1 MPTVDAQSF
10 LDGLDAL
17 LTDLRSL
24 EPHPSQQATQQ
35 LYQKY
40 RQLHEQARALSKGA
54 LRRATADQKKMVD
67 FLDMGKENYEAF
79 MRKLV
84 AHIQPTAQATAM
96 AVAEFLKSPAAFRHL
111 RARLRST
118 EEDEGFQVSPEQEH
132 LDREAVRK
140 IVGGMLGVEVSEDF
154 VLSIRGEMAGKLV
167 TYSLSELCEDD
178 LKAWEDPAIQKHWN
192 GSRDHYLLDC
202 IRHHDMVMTYS
213 MGAHDKATS
222 TYPIGCV
229 IYSEEDEARRK
240 PSHQADSCMVNHRKK
255 LIVFGAQTT
264 KNKHDADQ
272 AMSAV
277 RMFSALEQMVAQP
290 TLGDPAVPNP
300 YYGYAIL
307 PSFLHAGY
315 FPADRSEGR
324 KVVGQAFLDT
334 LESAGERLNDEDRH
348 TLARQAFFNVFSE
361 RHPNIALAETWARFN
376 VQVCGAD
383 TLPLFHDMK
392 AALEAEHPLRRFS
405 EIVLDG
411 TVGALEVLARDNV
424 FVSSK
429 SRGQNVMEPILEG
442 ILATLENH
450 AMNFACI
457 PDAQG
462 KLVGLSQ
469 AERTQL
475 AYAASHLD
483 KLRTKILDDNPGDHQ
498 KMCGRMARLARDIR
512 SGSFQE
518 DFLDPEHR
526 KRPNFLWDNPIYNA
540 LSERHGDKATLE
552 GESYIEAVWQSLA
565 RAIADRK
572 VHPVL
577 LAARDAALKDLGNQD
592 LFKQGL
598 IAEVLA
604 YIGEPGRRLR
614 KLSHAENPKAYADF
628 HSTFTRMDP
637 DSIGSVLAKGIRSL
651 YSRGSLRALKQ
662 GESDKPSAAGALRD
676 LVNSLITIGSLPGG
690 EKVSKVLLET
700 ARKEQAALLK
710 NSSPTSRRPK
720 A

>member
-1 MPTVDAQSF
+1 MPTVDVQSF

-202 IRHHDMVMTYS
+202 IRHYDMVMTYS

-229 IYSEEDEARRK
+229 LYAEQDEHRRK
-240 PSHQADSCMVNHRKK
+240 PGKQADSCMVNHNRKI
-255 LIVFGAQTT
+255 IVFGAQTT
-264 KNKHDADQ
+264 STEHDADQ

-277 RMFSALEQMVAQP
+277 RMFAALEQMVAQP
-290 TLGDPAVPNP
+290 SLGDPAVPNP
-300 YYGYAIL
+300 YHGYTIV

-315 FPADRSEGR
+315 FPADRTEGR
-324 KVVGQAFLDT
+324 KVAGQAFLDS
-334 LESAGERLNDEDRH
+334 LESVGGRLNDEDRH

-361 RHPNIALAETWARFN
+361 SNPNTSLAQTWAKFN

-383 TLPLFHDMK
+383 TLPLFRDMK
-392 AALEAEHPLRRFS
+392 AALKAEHPLRRFS

-411 TVGALEVLARDNV
+411 TVGALEVLAREDI

-429 SRGQNVMEPILEG
+429 SRGKNVMEPVLNG

-450 AMNFACI
+450 PMNFACVD
-457 PDAQG
+457 DAQG
-462 KLVGLSQ
+462 RQVGLSTS
-469 AERTQL
+469 ERIQL
-475 AYAASHLD
+475 SHAAAHLD
-483 KLRTKILDDNPGDHQ
+483 KLRQKILDDNPGDHQ
-498 KMCGRMARLARDIR
+498 KLCSRMAKLAKSIR
-512 SGSFQE
+512 SGDYQAEFT
-518 DFLDPEHR
+518 DPVNLN
-526 KRPNFLWDNPIYNA
+526 RPNYQWSNELYNKLA
-540 LSERHGDKATLE
+540 ERKENLIIE
-552 GESYIEAVWQSLA
+552 GQSYLQAIEVSLA
-565 RAIADRK
+565 RAFAERRAHPALVAAVAASKKNLGSQADFK
-572 VHPVL
+572 
-577 LAARDAALKDLGNQD
+577 ADLMEEFLEYVQGN
-592 LFKQGL
+592 
-598 IAEVLA
+598 
-604 YIGEPGRRLR
+604 RRQLR
-614 KLSHAENPKAYADF
+614 KLNATTHPKAYNDF
-628 HSTFTRMDP
+628 HNTFRRMEEDTISTTLAH
-637 DSIGSVLAKGIRSL
+637 SIRRL
-651 YSRGSLRALKQ
+651 YSRGALKSLRQADFSKPYTVTALHSLAVALMEISSKE
-662 GESDKPSAAGALRD
+662 GGA
-676 LVNSLITIGSLPGG
+676 
-690 EKVSKVLLET
+690 KVAKALMET
-700 ARKEQAALLK
+700 ARKEQVELME
-710 NSSPTSRRPK
+710 NTRPSSPRRVK
-720 A
+720 V